1 MLYLNLL
8 LSGILFGGVYAL
20 FAVGLSLLF
29 GVMHVFNIAHGAVFT
44 VAALLTISI
53 ANHTGWSW
61 IVLVFIGA
69 GIGALLGVVIE
80 FLAVRPF
87 RRLQLRQEDMEHAT
101 LIATLSLLIVT
112 NALTT
117 HYTAAQYLSYPAD
130 TFPTG
135 VVRLVGDFGFS
146 VMLYINFGISVA
158 LLAIL
163 ALVIKRTQVGRA
175 IRAIASDYRAA
186 RLLGIN
192 VDAFSLGLSVLASA
206 FAGTAG
212 VLLAMTFNA
221 VAWDF
226 GDTFLFIGFV
236 IVVLGGAGSILGT
249 LIAAVMLTT
258 TMAFTA
264 YYLGGNWSE
273 AVSFVLLM
281 LFLAVRPRG
290 LFGRAE
296 IVRA

>member
-1 MLYLNLL
+1 MVYLNLL

-29 GVMHVFNIAHGAVFT
+29 GVVHVFNIAHGAVFT
-44 VAALLTISI
+44 VAALSTISI
-53 ANHTGWSW
+53 AKDTGWSW
-61 IVLVFIGA
+61 IVLVLIGA
-69 GIGALLGVVIE
+69 GIGAVLGVVIE
-80 FLAVRPF
+80 VLAVRPF

-101 LIATLSLLIVT
+101 LMATLALLIAT
-112 NALTT
+112 NALTV
-117 HYTAAQYLSYPAD
+117 HYTEAQYLSYPPG
-130 TFPTG
+130 TFPTD
-135 VVRLVGDFGFS
+135 VISLVGGFGFS

-158 LLAIL
+158 LLALL

-175 IRAIASDYRAA
+175 VRAIASDYRAA

-192 VDAFSLGLSVLASA
+192 VGTFSLSLCVLASA
-206 FAGTAG
+206 LAGTAG

-221 VAWDF
+221 VAFDF
-226 GDTFLFIGFV
+226 GDTFLFMGFV

-249 LIAAVMLTT
+249 LVAAVMLST

-273 AVSFVLLM
+273 AASFVLLM

-296 IVRA
+296 IIRA